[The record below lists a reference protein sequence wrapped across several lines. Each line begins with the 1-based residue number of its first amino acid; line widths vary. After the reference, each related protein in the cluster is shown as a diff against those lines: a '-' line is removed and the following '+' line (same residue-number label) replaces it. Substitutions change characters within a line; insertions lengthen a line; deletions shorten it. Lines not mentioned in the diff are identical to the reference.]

1 MKGRRKKFY
10 PDKTK
15 TFDSTKATYHN
26 KFLISIRLGVN
37 SRKITKKSNKKTF
50 QGKIN
55 IIFHINIFGG
65 LKLKSCLINK
75 SWKIVST
82 EQVIKA

>member
-1 MKGRRKKFY
+1 M
-10 PDKTK
+10 
-15 TFDSTKATYHN
+15 
-26 KFLISIRLGVN
+26 
-37 SRKITKKSNKKTF
+37 F

-75 SWKIVST
+75 LWKIAST